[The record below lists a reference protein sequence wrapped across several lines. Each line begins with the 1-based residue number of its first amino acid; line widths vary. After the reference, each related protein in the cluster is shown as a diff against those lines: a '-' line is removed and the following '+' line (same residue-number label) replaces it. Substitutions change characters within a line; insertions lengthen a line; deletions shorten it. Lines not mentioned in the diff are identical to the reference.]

1 MLTLNLKPSL
11 ERRLEDLALLT
22 GRTKTFYATRAI
34 EEQLPKFEQTSD
46 AIESPA
52 RDVRKIR
59 AAVNALKWLK
69 NTAAKPDG
77 MSVKEMIEW
86 GRA

>member
-1 MLTLNLKPSL
+1 MLTLRLKPSL
-11 ERRLEDLALLT
+11 ERRLEDLAFRT

-46 AIESPA
+46 VIESPA

-59 AAVNALKWLK
+59 AAVNALKGLR
-69 NTAAKPDG
+69 NTVAKPDG